1 MTKNIC
7 PWLWHF
13 FDNTIEKLPDLVSG
27 SSHDYAFIVKS
38 LHETNSFSVGWL
50 ISTCVSVLSWTSSTL
65 TLLRDLTEEYS
76 PLQLLD
82 DSSEI
87 NQVLSNELGSTFQIE
102 VAAKGVPTPTYQ
114 WMKLPCGDDTEG
126 TTWENTGQTKTR
138 NIFCYVEK

>member
-1 MTKNIC
+1 MTI
-7 PWLWHF
+7 PI
-13 FDNTIEKLPDLVSG
+13 TIEKLTDLVSG

-65 TLLRDLTEEYS
+65 TLLRDLTEECS
-76 PLQLLD
+76 PLQLHD

-114 WMKLPCGDDTEG
+114 
-126 TTWENTGQTKTR
+126 
-138 NIFCYVEK
+138 